1 MSAAPALLDPPEVLG
16 AAGFARRTGA
26 TPAQMA
32 DLEQLRAMLV
42 EAEADFLGDDSMNN
56 NVDKLPR
63 YPERMSNLDTFR
75 RSDGESP

>member
-1 MSAAPALLDPPEVLG
+1 
-16 AAGFARRTGA
+16 
-26 TPAQMA
+26 
-32 DLEQLRAMLV
+32 MLV